1 MLYKQYTYLG
11 SAEALL
17 KERFSPIP
25 SSSPFAPPPTAATV
39 AAAERPSHTGR
50 SRQALVAWPPLS
62 GSRPPPLLLDG
73 CQFCHPPPPTEV
85 RHPPRAR
92 CYIRDDTVLSSP
104 AKAPP
109 EPLSEVLER
118 VAKLPPAQESPRK
131 QQQQLG
137 SSSFSSSDCRSSSR
151 YGRSHGPNIYKD
163 TKP

>member
-1 MLYKQYTYLG
+1 MYSLG

-25 SSSPFAPPPTAATV
+25 CSSSFAPPPTAATV
-39 AAAERPSHTGR
+39 AAERPSQTGR
-50 SRQALVAWPPLS
+50 SRQAMVAWPPLS

-92 CYIRDDTVLSSP
+92 CYIRDDTVASSP

-118 VAKLPPAQESPRK
+118 VAKLPPTAAVQDSPRK
-131 QQQQLG
+131 QQQFG

-151 YGRSHGPNIYKD
+151 YGLSMDQIS
-163 TKP
+163 